1 MHERRESGRDRT
13 QPREIVEND
22 ARFRRAAE
30 LQQGQSL
37 LETPVAQSR
46 GVAWRLGAVEQR
58 QSLGRALLLEE
69 VGRQVEAR
77 AGGVRLARDRLLQ

>member
-1 MHERRESGRDRT
+1 M
-13 QPREIVEND
+13 
-22 ARFRRAAE
+22 
-30 LQQGQSL
+30 
-37 LETPVAQSR
+37 AQSR